1 MYTYT
6 IHLLSLLVDP
16 DIVRLFDPI
25 DVTDPQEFCQDVITN
40 LKFRAVQGFGKNQ
53 MPSIKSTYL
62 WQIHCHVHNDVVI

>member
-40 LKFRAVQGFGKNQ
+40 LKFRYRDLGKT
-53 MPSIKSTYL
+53 K
-62 WQIHCHVHNDVVI
+62 